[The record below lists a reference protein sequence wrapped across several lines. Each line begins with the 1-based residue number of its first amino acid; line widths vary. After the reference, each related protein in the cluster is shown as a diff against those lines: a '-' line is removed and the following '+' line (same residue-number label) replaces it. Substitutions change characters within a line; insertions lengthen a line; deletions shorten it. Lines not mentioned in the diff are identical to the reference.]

1 MWIPVTFHTVVD
13 LAKSTQISSGGQQMV
28 VNTKRELCGN
38 VVDFKTEAKNKT
50 SDILGDQV

>member
-1 MWIPVTFHTVVD
+1 MD

-50 SDILGDQV
+50 SDILGGQVEDYKLD